1 MCKWRMLI
9 VIILSVLLIVVAAI
23 EVKAEGVILYAAHSE
38 GELNVRESPYGERV
52 GYLLPGDRVE
62 FVEQAGG
69 WVFVKV
75 GIESGGGWVK
85 ATYLTVD
92 LTAAGIYRNDSGGR
106 VRIRQEPNGETSG
119 WLAVGKEIKVHSV
132 LPDES
137 GELWGRT
144 SKGYIKLDY
153 LIKQN

>member
-9 VIILSVLLIVVAAI
+9 VVILSVLLIIVAVI
-23 EVKAEGVILYAAHSE
+23 EVKAEGVILYAAHTE

-62 FVEQAGG
+62 FVEQANE

-85 ATYLTVD
+85 AAYLTVD

-119 WLAVGKEIKVHSV
+119 WLAAGKSTHVLSV
-132 LPDES
+132 LPDEF
-137 GELWGRT
+137 GKLWGRT
-144 SKGYIKLDY
+144 NKGYIKLDC
-153 LIKQN
+153 LTKQN